1 MGKEWKLSLNSRFL
15 TPFYSQENKEKEK
28 EKERKEKFKSK
39 NKLKYLIFKIM
50 NT

>member
-28 EKERKEKFKSK
+28 ERKEKFKFK

>member
-28 EKERKEKFKSK
+28 ERKEKFKSK